1 MKTLLLLSVLLCAA
15 FSAPAEEQKPLE
27 AALDVQTLETAAEP
41 EAALDVQAEQT
52 DAEPEAALDVQ
63 AEESA
68 PEQAHFSVCPAG
80 WSTFESRCYKLIH
93 SSKSWF
99 DAEEYCNELGAHL
112 ASVTNPRQKN
122 YLHDLAQAESQTYAW
137 LGGFYLQSEWM
148 WIDRNYF
155 YYTNWYSQLTASSN
169 PCIYLHANL
178 GWRNSACSTA
188 RPFICSKNPYGC

>member
-41 EAALDVQAEQT
+41 EAALDVQAE
-52 DAEPEAALDVQ
+52 
-63 AEESA
+63 ESA

-80 WSTFESRCYKLIH
+80 WSAFESRCYKLI
-93 SSKSWF
+93 KSYKTWF
-99 DAEEYCNELGAHL
+99 DAEEYCNELGAQL
-112 ASVTNPRQKN
+112 ASVTDPRQKT
-122 YLHDLAQAESQTYAW
+122 YLNGLLEAEGQSGAW

-155 YYTNWYSQLTASSN
+155 YYTNWFIQAPGTSH
-169 PCIYLHANL
+169 PCIYIYINY
-178 GWRNSACSTA
+178 GWRNSACSTT
-188 RPFICSKNPYGC
+188 RYFICSKNPYGC